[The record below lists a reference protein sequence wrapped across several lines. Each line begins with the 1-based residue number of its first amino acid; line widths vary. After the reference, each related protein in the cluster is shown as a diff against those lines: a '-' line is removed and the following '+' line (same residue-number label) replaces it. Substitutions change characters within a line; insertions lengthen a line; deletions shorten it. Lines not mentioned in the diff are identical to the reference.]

1 MLVAAA
7 IGGGA
12 AIAGGVGDDGADQPI
27 TGAALAKAKAAALA
41 HTGGGRVTGTEVGDE
56 ESHYEVEVTR
66 ADGSQVDVQLDK
78 AFNVVGSKDDG
89 TGPGRAGRQLSVSVR
104 LTPLAAALALCAGC
118 GGDGGSALPQGS
130 EQVELDPADFTTD
143 DRQPL
148 LADDAGHALDVPR
161 ARRGGRRRWTS
172 GSPSATRR
180 RRIANGVTARVV
192 RDTVTADGEVIED
205 TFDWYAQDGD
215 GNVWYLGEQTAEFE
229 DGKVSSRGGSFEAGV
244 DGAQAGVI
252 MPADPE
258 PGLAYR
264 QEYYK
269 GEAEDNG
276 EVLSLH
282 EQAQV
287 PAGHYR
293 DALLT
298 KDTIAIEP
306 DVLEYKLY
314 APGVGPVLTL
324 GVSGGGGRE
333 QLVRVDVVD
342 DEAARAAGTTPL
354 GRDYP

>member
-1 MLVAAA
+1 
-7 IGGGA
+7 
-12 AIAGGVGDDGADQPI
+12 
-27 TGAALAKAKAAALA
+27 
-41 HTGGGRVTGTEVGDE
+41 
-56 ESHYEVEVTR
+56 
-66 ADGSQVDVQLDK
+66 
-78 AFNVVGSKDDG
+78 
-89 TGPGRAGRQLSVSVR
+89 

-118 GGDGGSALPQGS
+118 GGDGSSALPQGG
-130 EQVELDPADFTTD
+130 ERVELDPAEFTTAID
-143 DRQPL
+143 NPYWPMTP
-148 LADDAGHALDVPR
+148 GT
-161 ARRGGRRRWTS
+161 RWTYRELDEE
-172 GSPSATRR
+172 GTALNVRVTVTNVTK
-180 RRIANGVTARVV
+180 RIANGVTARVV
-192 RDTVTADGEVIED
+192 RDTVTAGGKVIED

-229 DGKVSSRGGSFEAGV
+229 DGKVSSRDGSFEAGV

-264 QEYYK
+264 QEYFE

-276 EVLSLH
+276 EILSLD

-314 APGVGPVLTL
+314 ATGVGPVLTF

-333 QLVRVDVVD
+333 ELVRVNAVG

>member
-1 MLVAAA
+1 M
-7 IGGGA
+7 
-12 AIAGGVGDDGADQPI
+12 
-27 TGAALAKAKAAALA
+27 
-41 HTGGGRVTGTEVGDE
+41 
-56 ESHYEVEVTR
+56 
-66 ADGSQVDVQLDK
+66 
-78 AFNVVGSKDDG
+78 
-89 TGPGRAGRQLSVSVR
+89 SVR

-130 EQVELDPADFTTD
+130 EQVELDPADFTTAID
-143 DRQPL
+143 NPYWPMTPGTRWTYRELDEE
-148 LADDAGHALDVPR
+148 GKALDVR
-161 ARRGGRRRWTS
+161 VTVS
-172 GSPSATRR
+172 NATKQ
-180 RRIANGVTARVV
+180 IANGVTARVV
-192 RDTVTADGEVIED
+192 RDTVTSDGEVIED

-244 DGAQAGVI
+244 DGAEAGVI

-276 EVLSLH
+276 EILSLH

-314 APGVGPVLTL
+314 APGVGPVLTF

>member
-1 MLVAAA
+1 M
-7 IGGGA
+7 
-12 AIAGGVGDDGADQPI
+12 
-27 TGAALAKAKAAALA
+27 
-41 HTGGGRVTGTEVGDE
+41 
-56 ESHYEVEVTR
+56 
-66 ADGSQVDVQLDK
+66 
-78 AFNVVGSKDDG
+78 
-89 TGPGRAGRQLSVSVR
+89 SVR

-130 EQVELDPADFTTD
+130 EQVELDPADFTTAID
-143 DRQPL
+143 NPYWPMTPGTRWTYRELDEE
-148 LADDAGHALDVPR
+148 GKALDVR
-161 ARRGGRRRWTS
+161 VTVS
-172 GSPSATRR
+172 NATKQ
-180 RRIANGVTARVV
+180 IANGVTARVV
-192 RDTVTADGEVIED
+192 RDTVTSDGEVIED

-244 DGAQAGVI
+244 DGAEAGVI

-276 EVLSLH
+276 EILSLD

-314 APGVGPVLTL
+314 APGVGPVLTF

-333 QLVRVDVVD
+333 QLVRVDVVGD
-342 DEAARAAGTTPL
+342 KAARAAGTTPL

>member
-1 MLVAAA
+1 
-7 IGGGA
+7 
-12 AIAGGVGDDGADQPI
+12 
-27 TGAALAKAKAAALA
+27 
-41 HTGGGRVTGTEVGDE
+41 
-56 ESHYEVEVTR
+56 
-66 ADGSQVDVQLDK
+66 
-78 AFNVVGSKDDG
+78 
-89 TGPGRAGRQLSVSVR
+89 
-104 LTPLAAALALCAGC
+104 
-118 GGDGGSALPQGS
+118 
-130 EQVELDPADFTTD
+130 
-143 DRQPL
+143 
-148 LADDAGHALDVPR
+148 
-161 ARRGGRRRWTS
+161 
-172 GSPSATRR
+172 
-180 RRIANGVTARVV
+180 
-192 RDTVTADGEVIED
+192 
-205 TFDWYAQDGD
+205 
-215 GNVWYLGEQTAEFE
+215 
-229 DGKVSSRGGSFEAGV
+229 
-244 DGAQAGVI
+244 

-276 EVLSLH
+276 EVLSVD

-314 APGVGPVLTL
+314 APGVGPVLTF

>member
-1 MLVAAA
+1 M
-7 IGGGA
+7 
-12 AIAGGVGDDGADQPI
+12 
-27 TGAALAKAKAAALA
+27 
-41 HTGGGRVTGTEVGDE
+41 
-56 ESHYEVEVTR
+56 
-66 ADGSQVDVQLDK
+66 
-78 AFNVVGSKDDG
+78 
-89 TGPGRAGRQLSVSVR
+89 SVR

-130 EQVELDPADFTTD
+130 EQVELDPADFTTVID
-143 DRQPL
+143 NPYWPMTPGTRWTYRELDEE
-148 LADDAGHALDVPR
+148 GKALDVR
-161 ARRGGRRRWTS
+161 VTVS
-172 GSPSATRR
+172 SATK
-180 RRIANGVTARVV
+180 RIANGVTARVV
-192 RDTVTADGEVIED
+192 RDTVTSDGEVIED

-244 DGAQAGVI
+244 DGAEAGVI

-276 EVLSLH
+276 EILSLD

-298 KDTIAIEP
+298 KDTITIEP

-314 APGVGPVLTL
+314 APGVGPVLTF

-333 QLVRVDVVD
+333 QLVRVDVVG

>member
-1 MLVAAA
+1 MSA
-7 IGGGA
+7 
-12 AIAGGVGDDGADQPI
+12 
-27 TGAALAKAKAAALA
+27 
-41 HTGGGRVTGTEVGDE
+41 
-56 ESHYEVEVTR
+56 
-66 ADGSQVDVQLDK
+66 
-78 AFNVVGSKDDG
+78 
-89 TGPGRAGRQLSVSVR
+89 R

-118 GGDGGSALPQGS
+118 GGDGGSTALPQGS
-130 EQVELDPADFTTD
+130 EQVELDPADFTTKID
-143 DRQPL
+143 NRYWPMTPGTRWTYREHDEE
-148 LADDAGHALDVPR
+148 GKALDVR
-161 ARRGGRRRWTS
+161 VTVS
-172 GSPSATRR
+172 NATK
-180 RRIANGVTARVV
+180 RIANGVTARVV
-192 RDTVTADGEVIED
+192 RDSVTSDGEVIED

-252 MPADPE
+252 VPADPE

-264 QEYYK
+264 QEYYE

-276 EVLSLH
+276 EILSLE

-298 KDTIAIEP
+298 KDTIATEP

-314 APGVGPVLTL
+314 APGVGPVLTF

-333 QLVRVDVVD
+333 ELVRVERVGAG
-342 DEAARAAGTTPL
+342 AAKAAGTAPL